1 MLPFMIVKTSAHS
14 DTQAGVIVGG
24 FSHLETGAPYDM
36 QPGGNAESRLSEP
49 AGVDGCLWYL

>member
-1 MLPFMIVKTSAHS
+1 MIVKTSAHS

-49 AGVDGCLWYL
+49 AVSMDVCGIYR